1 VIGSARMGPSFKLF
15 SLLVLGVV
23 CLLMAGYS
31 LIGVLQAA
39 MLFTGERAL
48 RNYQVW
54 GSATVL
60 FLAFAIACFV
70 WAWRL
75 VRQQRAAVA
84 QHQAARRSYSSQSS
98 SPANTRSEPGD

>member
-1 VIGSARMGPSFKLF
+1 MGPSFKLF

-39 MLFTGERAL
+39 MLYTGARAL

-60 FLAFAIACFV
+60 FLAFAMVCFV

-75 VRQQRAAVA
+75 VRQRRAAVA
-84 QHQAARRSYSSQSS
+84 QYQAARRSYSPQSS
-98 SPANTRSEPGD
+98 SSANTRSEPGD